1 MTLIKGTCDVKGNLT
16 VSMDKQIDNEISKI
30 LYHKKKS
37 RLSPKVAIEVLFM
50 EYDTY
55 CKCFGNHINY
65 FSEYI
70 YKCKS

>member
-1 MTLIKGTCDVKGNLT
+1 
-16 VSMDKQIDNEISKI
+16 MDKKIDNEINKL

-55 CKCFGNHINY
+55 CKRFGERINY
-65 FSEYI
+65 FNEFI
-70 YKCKS
+70 YAWLI

>member
-1 MTLIKGTCDVKGNLT
+1 
-16 VSMDKQIDNEISKI
+16 MDKEIDIL

-55 CKCFGNHINY
+55 CKLYGGRLNY
-65 FSEYI
+65 LSELI
-70 YKCKS
+70 YFCNY